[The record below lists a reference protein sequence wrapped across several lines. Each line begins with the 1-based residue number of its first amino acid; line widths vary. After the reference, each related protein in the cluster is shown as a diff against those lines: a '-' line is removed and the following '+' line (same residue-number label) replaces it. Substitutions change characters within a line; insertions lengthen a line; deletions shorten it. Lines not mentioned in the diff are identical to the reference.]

1 MTRNKLFF
9 FKDLPVS
16 FTIREHIQIK
26 IIDASIEGKRRIS
39 HKYIQMS
46 IQLPL
51 FVKEEQGIKITIV
64 FTFYYRLMKDKKQT
78 RVQKVSKYNSYYLI
92 MKLFLHIGVFLS
104 TFL

>member
-1 MTRNKLFF
+1 M
-9 FKDLPVS
+9 S

-64 FTFYYRLMKDKKQT
+64 LY
-78 RVQKVSKYNSYYLI
+78 
-92 MKLFLHIGVFLS
+92 FLLS
-104 TFL
+104 LDEG